1 MGRMTLHEVVKS
13 HKLNEGAKAT
23 KKGKQPGKLTCGT
36 GKHVACRTRL
46 GGTQKVNVKMG
57 KAKAGTM
64 NDNRRQRLATRL
76 NHRERKLPQEEKA
89 TNQRSNR
96 RLQKKI
102 HTMCPRAGGHFGEL
116 MGKSTNWFR
125 FQDADWKVNQL
136 SLLRKESSRARRRGT
151 H

>member
-1 MGRMTLHEVVKS
+1 MGRMTLDEVENS
-13 HKLNEGAKAT
+13 PKLNEGAKAT
-23 KKGKQPGKLTCGT
+23 KEPGKQPGTLTSGT

-96 RLQKKI
+96 RLQRRYTQ
-102 HTMCPRAGGHFGEL
+102 HAPNEGRYAGEL
-116 MGKSTNWFR
+116 TGKSTNWFR
-125 FQDADWKVNQL
+125 FQDVD
-136 SLLRKESSRARRRGT
+136 
-151 H
+151 